1 MQLTKNFSLAEL
13 TVSETADRLQLAN
26 VPATAQHM
34 QNLRALAGVMEEV
47 RALWRRPITIS
58 SAYRAPK
65 VNRAV
70 GGVPTSDHANGL
82 AADFRV
88 EGIDG
93 QDVAEV
99 IAASAIRFDQLIWY
113 RPTGVVHIGI
123 GARMRRQVRTNPT
136 TVASAKLL
144 EGIQV

>member
-13 TVSETADRLQLAN
+13 TVSETAERLGLNNQPASRQHIANLRGLAN
-26 VPATAQHM
+26 T
-34 QNLRALAGVMEEV
+34 MELV
-47 RALWRRPITIS
+47 RALWARPVTII
-58 SAYRAPK
+58 SAYRSPA

-70 GGVPTSDHANGL
+70 GGVPTSHHADGL

-99 IAASAIRFDQLIWY
+99 IAASAIKFDQLIWY
-113 RPTGVVHIGI
+113 RPSGAVHIGI
-123 GARMRRQVRTNPT
+123 GAEMRRQVRTNPT
-136 TVASAKLL
+136 SFAGARLL